1 MSFAS
6 NVRNIALSAAIL
18 CLSFS
23 GAWASSLSA
32 GKATMGYV
40 PPAAP
45 PAAAEH
51 SNPLIATLQ
60 RTVFAGKSILKKP
73 RAAILSKLK
82 LYAPAAPQQK
92 SVGLFSAIEDSARA
106 AMKLKDTK
114 RLAVLIEIQAAL
126 KAAAKANQL
135 DTSNLYNEDCYP
147 ILRQLAKQRRLTI
160 GAFKQA
166 GHDMLVEA
174 SEFEL
179 SVIEGFLPSQDADK
193 KTLE

>member
-1 MSFAS
+1 
-6 NVRNIALSAAIL
+6 
-18 CLSFS
+18 
-23 GAWASSLSA
+23 
-32 GKATMGYV
+32 MGYV

-45 PAAAEH
+45 PSAADHA
-51 SNPLIATLQ
+51 NPLIATLQ

-82 LYAPAAPQQK
+82 LYAPAAPGTK

-179 SVIEGFLPSQDADK
+179 SVIEAFLPSQDSDK